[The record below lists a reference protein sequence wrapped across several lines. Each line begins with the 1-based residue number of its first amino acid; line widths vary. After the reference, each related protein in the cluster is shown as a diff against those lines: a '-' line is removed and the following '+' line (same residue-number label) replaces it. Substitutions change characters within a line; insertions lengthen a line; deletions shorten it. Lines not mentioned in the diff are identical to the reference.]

1 MDRIDRQIVTILQSE
16 GRLPVIELSDRVGLS
31 ATPCARRI
39 ARLEAEGIIRG
50 YGARVDQTAIG
61 LPLTVF
67 VFVEL
72 EGNARQVLT
81 NFEAAVSRFDEVM
94 ECHLMT
100 GTRDVLMKIVAADL
114 PAFDRFLEESLLQ
127 VPGIR
132 ATRTSFSLRQI
143 VARDGPAIRL

>member
-1 MDRIDRQIVTILQSE
+1 MDALDKRILRVLQQD
-16 GRLPVIELSDRVGLS
+16 GRIPIIELAERVGLS

-39 ARLEAEGIIRG
+39 ARLEEAGVIRG
-50 YGARVDQTAIG
+50 YGARLDPTALG

-72 EGNARQVLT
+72 EGNARDTLA
-81 NFEAAVSRFDEVM
+81 NFEKGIRRFDEVA

-100 GTRDVLMKIVAADL
+100 GTRDVLVKVVAQDL
-114 PAFDRFLEESLLQ
+114 QSFDRFLEENLLQ

-132 ATRTSFSLRQI
+132 ATRTSFSLRAL
-143 VARDGPAIRL
+143 VVRDGPPVP